1 MTRQAPL
8 ALAALLAASAPAT
21 ARDVSIQRPVFG
33 STLKVSV
40 HPDRHAGAIDSL
52 VFRNVQYVDNADHGR
67 QLQTAIQADNLG
79 ECFNPTEAG
88 SRDDGARRGTSS
100 IATSASNAGNVLAT
114 VTRPAFW
121 LLPGQYHGHACSQFR
136 DEQSAQNQT
145 VLSDYTISRTTRFY
159 GKAIPNLLLINV
171 SIRFPEARRSASI
184 EAMTGYLPAGFD
196 RFFAYNLATHR
207 LRPLS
212 ARPEPQTGPDP
223 IIIATADSRS
233 AMGVFSPAIRPGRAG
248 YYAWFAF
255 PSEGTSKWSC
265 VFGTAPITAGQTL
278 RFQCPIAVG
287 TVAEVTAALDGYARV
302 VAR

>member
-1 MTRQAPL
+1 MTRQLPL
-8 ALAALLAASAPAT
+8 AIAALLASSIPAA
-21 ARDVSIQRPVFG
+21 ARVVSIQRPVFG
-33 STLKVSV
+33 STLTVST

-52 VFRNVQYVDNADHGR
+52 IFRNVQYIDNADHGR

-88 SRDDGARRGTSS
+88 SRDDGAGRGTSS
-100 IATSASNAGNVLAT
+100 IATSASNAGNVLVT

-121 LLPGQYHGHACSQFR
+121 LPPGSRYGRACSQFR
-136 DEQSAQNQT
+136 REQSAQNQT

-159 GKAIPNLLLINV
+159 GVAIPNLLLINV
-171 SIRFPEARRSASI
+171 SIHFPEARRSASI

-196 RFFAYNLATHR
+196 HFFAYNLATR
-207 LRPLS
+207 QLRPLS
-212 ARPEPQTGPDP
+212 ATPESQTGTDP
-223 IIIATADSRS
+223 IIISTADGRS

-265 VFGTAPITAGQTL
+265 VFSTPPITAGQTL

-287 TVAEVTAALDGYARV
+287 TVAEVRAAFDRYARV
-302 VAR
+302 VGR